1 MENETI
7 YSEDFINWLAE
18 NFTRISEYYYNRNTD
33 DETFSIKE
41 IEMQYFSIFRAN
53 YEKTQT
59 IVLFMKEKDS
69 KVEQVIFEGIPSYD
83 TIESYFRE
91 KLGGVHS
98 WFLYPSFIF

>member
-7 YSEDFINWLAE
+7 YSQDFINWLAE

-41 IEMQYFSIFRAN
+41 IEMQYFSIFKAQ

-59 IVLFMKEKDS
+59 IVIFRMQKDS
-69 KVEQVIFEGIPSYD
+69 ILEEVIFDGIPSFD
-83 TIESYFRE
+83 IIEEYFRE

-98 WFLYPSFIF
+98 WFLYPSITF